1 MKKTKHNMPKAITA
15 EEVHTKVLSL
25 LSGETKGQIL
35 DLGAGPGALSYKLKE
50 LGFEVTAVDISRDFV
65 VEGINFVIADLNKGI
80 PFKSGSFDSVCAV
93 EILEHLENPRFLI
106 EEIHRVLRRKGKCM
120 MTTPNLEQMYSRI
133 YFLISGRFLYFTPPD
148 VEEAGHITPI
158 FLWNFDRF
166 IKGLFVKETITFNNA
181 APIPILRRKI
191 KIRFPLLNKLT
202 GEIWIIKL
210 VKAS

>member
-1 MKKTKHNMPKAITA
+1 MNRTKHGVPQAIAA
-15 EEVHTKVLSL
+15 EGVHAKVLSL
-25 LSGETKGQIL
+25 LSVESKGRIP

-50 LGFEVTAVDISRDFV
+50 QSFEVTAVYISRDFV
-65 VEGINFVIADLNKGI
+65 ANGVNFVLADLNKGI

-93 EILEHLENPRFLI
+93 EILEHLENPCFLI
-106 EEIHRVLRRKGKCM
+106 KEIHRVLKHRGTCII
-120 MTTPNLEQMYSRI
+120 TTPNLEQIYSRI

-166 IKGLFVKETITFNNA
+166 IEGLFVIETVTFNRGT
-181 APIPILRRKI
+181 PVLILRRKI
-191 KIRFPLLNKLT
+191 KIRFPVLNKLT

-210 VKAS
+210 VKVS